1 MKYEVQKTTHYC
13 RCFPADK
20 NCAKNPPKW
29 FTNAIT
35 CGIIHVENNT
45 LRIKTL
51 EGDMMARMDDFIIR
65 GVHGELYACKPSI
78 FYETYERV
86 D

>member
-1 MKYEVQKTTHYC
+1 MRYKKRPIIVDAFQPIKIV
-13 RCFPADK
+13 R
-20 NCAKNPPKW
+20 KNPPKW

-35 CGIIHVENNT
+35 CGII
-45 LRIKTL
+45 
-51 EGDMMARMDDFIIR
+51 
-65 GVHGELYACKPSI
+65 HGELYACKPSI